1 MVSRISEVTQVH
13 EAALDIRLSSSGPS
27 EQGFPKR
34 EPCDQ
39 GHLRIT
45 VKPDVQISS
54 SSSESGHLGVNQL
67 PAAIFLC
74 TEFWVAG

>member
-1 MVSRISEVTQVH
+1 MNRVREMET
-13 EAALDIRLSSSGPS
+13 EAGVILLGSLF
-27 EQGFPKR
+27 EEKR